1 MNGPRHAT
9 QLAVVV
15 AAHVALLAALLAF
28 PQTRQA
34 MVQIIPVVASI
45 VSPARVEPTAPP
57 APTKKALPKPDQAP
71 AAETKP
77 VVPATPQ
84 VITAAPSSSPAPAL
98 APTSPTSSAPLTALP
113 APSNPATASAAP
125 ASALPFT
132 PPRVDAAYLDN
143 PKPEYPAISLQ
154 LGEAG
159 RVVLNVSVSAAGT
172 VEQASVRTSS
182 GSARLDQAAL
192 KAVRQWRFVPARRGG
207 EAVAAQV
214 LVPISFKP
222 ENE

>member
-1 MNGPRHAT
+1 MNRSTHAA

-28 PQTRQA
+28 TPTREA
-34 MVQIIPVVASI
+34 MMQIIPVVASI
-45 VSPARVEPTAPP
+45 VSPGPVEPPAPP
-57 APTKKALPKPDQAP
+57 APERKAVPKPDQAP
-71 AAETKP
+71 APEAKP
-77 VVPATPQ
+77 VAPAAAQ
-84 VITAAPSSSPAPAL
+84 VITAAPSPAPAL
-98 APTSPTSSAPLTALP
+98 ATAPISAASSAPVSTIAAPSLP
-113 APSNPATASAAP
+113 AAASAP

-143 PKPEYPAISLQ
+143 PKPEYPAASLQ